1 MENLT
6 KPSITRLSRRAGV
19 KSLSEECYGTIR
31 ELTHELIE
39 NIVESSLIVNSEH
52 NTKTLMQDDIYE
64 GLRLNGELVAQSSE
78 LSTNTCSK

>member
-1 MENLT
+1 MESIT
-6 KPSITRLSRRAGV
+6 SPSITRLARKAGI
-19 KSLSEECYGTIR
+19 KSMSNDCYDCIRNIAQEE
-31 ELTHELIE
+31 LV
-39 NIVESSLIVNSEH
+39 NIVKTMLVVNSEH